1 MTAPKILRT
10 MGWGR
15 WLRALPLGRPWL
27 TLLAL
32 LLVAWLVAAAC
43 GGGGDDSAPA
53 SQSAED
59 SDRGERDS
67 GRDDGDGQ
75 SADQA
80 ESDQADQSDQPR
92 PAAPAARQSGVLR
105 IARGEPI
112 TLDPALVSDV
122 TSASFVVEI
131 FGGLV
136 SLDPDLNIIPDL
148 AEALPTV
155 RNNADGTVTYTF
167 VLRRDALFQNGR
179 RVTAADV
186 KWSIERHAAP
196 ETLSPT
202 AIDYIGDIVG
212 ARDYIRNQI
221 DEIEGIQV
229 IDERIVEI
237 TVDGPKPYF
246 LAKLTYPTAFVVD
259 RNQVESDPNNWTRN
273 PNGTGPFKLAEWR
286 LGEQIVLEPFDRYHL
301 GPAKLDSVQIRFAGG
316 GLTQYENDEVD
327 IADVNVNDIESV
339 RTPGTALNAEFVSR
353 SELGVF
359 YLGFNTKQ
367 PPFDDPR
374 VRRAFGHA
382 IDKETI
388 NTVVLQEVLPVAE
401 GIIPPGLP
409 GFDENFRGLSFDP
422 DLAVQLI
429 EDSNYAG
436 SPLLEGI
443 RLTISG
449 AGATPGP
456 VIEAIQQMWLENLG
470 IAVEIQQVETANFF
484 QELDRGLYQL
494 FNIGWIVDYPDPE
507 NILDLKFFSGSRQ
520 NDADY
525 TSDEVDALLLQ
536 ARTEQNV
543 QTRID
548 LYRRVEDILVN
559 EDAVWI
565 PLFFSQTN
573 QVVKPYVEGYVP
585 PRSVVPILRF
595 ITIAE

>member
-1 MTAPKILRT
+1 MTAPRFIRQF
-10 MGWGR
+10 GR
-15 WLRALPLGRPWL
+15 GPQLRALPLGRPWL

-32 LLVAWLVAAAC
+32 LLIAGLMAAAC
-43 GGGGDDSAPA
+43 GGSDDDSTPA
-53 SQSAED
+53 AQSAED
-59 SDRGERDS
+59 ADRGERDS
-67 GRDDGDGQ
+67 DRDDGDGEP
-75 SADQA
+75 ADQA
-80 ESDQADQSDQPR
+80 EVGQADQSDQAR
-92 PAAPAARQSGVLR
+92 PATPATRQSGLLR
-105 IARGEPI
+105 ISRGEPI
-112 TLDPALVSDV
+112 TLDPALVTDV

-136 SLDPDLNIIPDL
+136 SLDPDLKIIPDL
-148 AEALPTV
+148 AETFPTL
-155 RNNADGTVTYTF
+155 RTNADGSVTYTF

-221 DEIEGIQV
+221 DEIQGIQV
-229 IDERIVEI
+229 IDERTIEI
-237 TVDGPKPYF
+237 TIDGAKPYF

-273 PNGTGPFKLAEWR
+273 PNGTGPFELEEWQ
-286 LGEQIVLEPFDRYHL
+286 LGEQIVLQPFDRYHL
-301 GPAKLDSVQIRFAGG
+301 GPASLESVQVRFAGG
-316 GLTQYENDEVD
+316 GLVQYENDEVD
-327 IADVNVNDIESV
+327 IADVGVNDIESV
-339 RTPGTALNAEFVSR
+339 RTPGSALNAEFVSR

-367 PPFDDPR
+367 PPFDDPL
-374 VRRAFGHA
+374 VRRAFGHS

-388 NTVVLQEVLPVAE
+388 NTVVLQEVLPLAE
-401 GIIPPGLP
+401 GILPPGLP
-409 GFDENFRGLSFDP
+409 GFDEDFRGLSFDP
-422 DLAVQLI
+422 DLALQLI

-456 VIEAIQQMWLENLG
+456 VIEAIQQMWLQNLG
-470 IAVEIQQVETANFF
+470 IQVEIQQVETANFF

-494 FNIGWIVDYPDPE
+494 FNIGWIVDYPDAE
-507 NILDLKFFSGSRQ
+507 NILDLKFHSGSRQ
-520 NDADY
+520 NDAGY
-525 TSDEVDALLLQ
+525 ASDEVDALLLQ
-536 ARTEQNV
+536 ARTEQDV

-548 LYRRVEDILVN
+548 LYRRIEDILVN

-565 PLFFSQTN
+565 PLFFSQIN
-573 QVVKPYVEGYVP
+573 QVVKPYVRGYVP
-585 PRSVVPILRF
+585 PRSVVPVLRF
-595 ITIAE
+595 ITLDE

>member
-1 MTAPKILRT
+1 MTAPEFIGKF
-10 MGWGR
+10 GR
-15 WLRALPLGRPWL
+15 GRRLRALALDHPWP

-32 LLVAWLVAAAC
+32 LLVAGLVATAC
-43 GGGGDDSAPA
+43 GGGGDDSTPA
-53 SQSAED
+53 VQSAED

-67 GRDDGDGQ
+67 DRDDGDSQ
-75 SADQA
+75 PADQA
-80 ESDQADQSDQPR
+80 EADQADQSDQAR
-92 PAAPAARQSGVLR
+92 PATRESGLLR
-105 IARGEPI
+105 ISRGEPI
-112 TLDPALVSDV
+112 TLDPALVTDV

-148 AEALPTV
+148 AETLPTI
-155 RNNADGTVTYTF
+155 RTNADGSVTYTF

-196 ETLSPT
+196 KTLSPT
-202 AIDYIGDIVG
+202 AIDYLGDILG

-221 DEIEGIQV
+221 DEIAGIQV
-229 IDERIVEI
+229 IDERTVEI
-237 TVDGPKPYF
+237 TIDGAKPYF
-246 LAKLTYPTAFVVD
+246 LAKLTYPTAFIVD

-273 PNGTGPFKLAEWR
+273 PNGTGPFELAEWQ
-286 LGEQIVLEPFDRYHL
+286 LGEQIVLQPFDRYHL
-301 GPAKLDSVQIRFAGG
+301 GPASLESVQVRFAGG
-316 GLTQYENDEVD
+316 GLVQYENDEVD
-327 IADVNVNDIESV
+327 IADVGVNDIESV

-359 YLGFNTKQ
+359 YLGFNTRQ
-367 PPFDDPR
+367 PPFDDPL

-401 GIIPPGLP
+401 GILPPGLP
-409 GFDENFRGLSFDP
+409 GFDENFRGPSFDP
-422 DLAVQLI
+422 DLALQLI
-429 EDSNYAG
+429 DDSDYAG

-456 VIEAIQQMWLENLG
+456 VIEAIQQMWLQNLG
-470 IAVEIQQVETANFF
+470 IQVEIQQVETANFF

-507 NILDLKFFSGSRQ
+507 NILDLKFHSGSRQ
-520 NDADY
+520 NDSGYA
-525 TSDEVDALLLQ
+525 SDEVDALLLQ
-536 ARTEQNV
+536 ARTEQDV

-565 PLFFSQTN
+565 PLFFSQVN

-595 ITIAE
+595 ISLDE